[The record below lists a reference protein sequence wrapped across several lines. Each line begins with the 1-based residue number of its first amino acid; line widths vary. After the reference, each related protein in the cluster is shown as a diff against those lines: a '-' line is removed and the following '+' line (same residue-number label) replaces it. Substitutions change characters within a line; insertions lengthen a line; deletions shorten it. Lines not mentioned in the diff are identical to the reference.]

1 MATDAEKIVSDF
13 CKTWQRRNLE
23 EIMAYFADDAVYHNM
38 PMDPAR
44 GTDAIKQTINTF
56 LPGST
61 YIEFKILHS
70 ACNGNIVFNERL
82 DMFEMNGK
90 HIELPVAGVF
100 EVKNG
105 KITLWRD
112 YFDMPS
118 FTRQMS

>member
-1 MATDAEKIVSDF
+1 MATDAEKIVIDF
-13 CKTWQRRNLE
+13 CQTWQRRNLE

-38 PMDPAR
+38 PMDPAK
-44 GTDAIKQTINTF
+44 GKDAIKQTINTF

-70 ACNGNIVFNERL
+70 ASSGNIVFNERL

-90 HIELPVAGVF
+90 RIELPVAGVF